1 MLHLILLLQVAQA
14 LLLYA
19 KTRKGQR
26 SSVINTLTGQK
37 ISASYIKNKNAGI
50 RSRKHFTC
58 IPFFHYFQMSLE
70 VFYLS
75 LPYPTPPSFIY
86 LRGQQLLLSID
97 LLLLSCRHLLQLSH
111 SHVHA
116 WSSHL
121 QNSKKLNIRP
131 TSHTTHFSPSSS
143 FRNAIHKC
151 SLSCFLSST
160 NTSFLRGERK
170 KKKSPSSLF
179 R

>member
-121 QNSKKLNIRP
+121 QNSKKTQHP
-131 TSHTTHFSPSSS
+131 SHITYQTLLTKLEFQECNSRMQLKFFP
-143 FRNAIHKC
+143 FINKY
-151 SLSCFLSST
+151 
-160 NTSFLRGERK
+160 
-170 KKKSPSSLF
+170 
-179 R
+179 